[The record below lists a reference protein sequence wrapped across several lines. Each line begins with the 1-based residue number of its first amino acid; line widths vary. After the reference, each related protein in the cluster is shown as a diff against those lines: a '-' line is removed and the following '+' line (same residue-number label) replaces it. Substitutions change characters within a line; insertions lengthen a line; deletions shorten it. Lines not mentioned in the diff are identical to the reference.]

1 MSWTIERLEG
11 DGLGAFADE
20 WDALNRRLLAG
31 HPFADTR
38 FVAPLLRHFGRGKE
52 RLLVH
57 RNGGGVDGMLLL
69 ERRPRGAWRP
79 FLPSQLQ
86 AAPVLLPD
94 RSSIDAI
101 FRALPGLCLS
111 VEFHR
116 QDPRYC
122 VDGLLEPGRRVRV
135 EPHATTMEVALDGTF
150 EAYWNERSKNL
161 VKNVRRYQRR
171 VETEGGGSRF
181 VVLERPGDMREA
193 VTRYGLL
200 ESAGW
205 KKAAGTAVHID
216 NPQGRFYAEVL
227 EQFAATGHGRVYEL
241 WLADRLAASR
251 LVISGAG
258 MHIILKTSYDESLSQ
273 FAPGRLLLHAL
284 LERAFAERSQR
295 AVEFYTDA
303 TQDQLA
309 WATASR
315 TISHMVYFRH
325 GWIAAVHDAWRRRQE
340 ARQAA

>member
-11 DGLGAFADE
+11 GGLGAFADE
-20 WDALNRRLLAG
+20 WDRLNRRLLAG

-38 FVAPLLRHFGRGKE
+38 FVAPLLRHFGRGTE

-57 RNGGGVDGMLLL
+57 RHGGSVDGMLLL

-122 VDGLLEPGRRVRV
+122 VDGLLAPARKVRV

-171 VETEGGGSRF
+171 VETEAGGSRF
-181 VVLERPGDMREA
+181 VVLERPNDMREA

-205 KKAAGTAVHID
+205 KRAAGTAVHID
-216 NPQGRFYAEVL
+216 NAQGRFYAEVL

-241 WLADRLAASR
+241 WFADRLAASR

-303 TQDQLA
+303 TPDQLA

-315 TISHMVYFRH
+315 TISHAVHFRH
-325 GWIAAVHDAWRRRQE
+325 AWIAAAHDAWRRRQE
-340 ARQAA
+340 SRPAA